1 MSRADPPDLE
11 GLRLTLHDAGLAV
24 ARAVLAIRRGDR
36 LATEAH
42 LIDAQRAIAVTDRE
56 AHAITR
62 GKGQADE

>member
-1 MSRADPPDLE
+1 VSRADPPDLE
-11 GLRLTLHDAGLAV
+11 GLRLTLHDASLAV

-56 AHAITR
+56 VHAITR
-62 GKGQADE
+62 GRAASDD